1 MAPKLLPGLSAAL
14 LACMATAALADARL
28 VQSTPAPDS
37 TVAAPRSIKLTFSEQ
52 ITAPGVQLNMGDGMA
67 IPTLASL
74 SSDGKT
80 VSARPTSPFMSGK
93 WTLSWYAT
101 SAGGRE
107 IQGVYSFTVK

>member
-1 MAPKLLPGLSAAL
+1 MASKLLSVSVAM
-14 LACMATAALADARL
+14 LACMATTALADARL

-37 TVAAPRSIKLTFSEQ
+37 TVTAPRSIKLTFSEK

-74 SSDGKT
+74 SGDGKT
-80 VSARPTSPFMSGK
+80 VSARPTGPFMPGK

-101 SAGGRE
+101 SAGGQQN
-107 IQGVYSFTVK
+107 QGSYSFTVK